1 MTPSAKARRWRSSII
16 EYRAVYSCD
25 LGADGASL
33 SMELIQGQNLE
44 KFAIERRSIGRRVR
58 RPDLS
63 APVPRPRAGAQQGVV
78 HRDIRAS
85 NVMRQEDG
93 RIVLVDFGLG
103 RRPDPQDDS
112 GEVTGTLP
120 YLAPEILRGLPASP
134 RSDPWDSVVSPSARG
149 SRVGCGKKPEMAA
162 TAVLVE
168 SSQREDSRS
177 TVERSRRRS
186 PRVHA
191 KPGTDGAV
199 HAAKCGPWD
208 SVVSPSALGS
218 RAGCRQKL
226 LRQAE
231 LRALLAVVL
240 EHCGRGSGQTG

>member
-1 MTPSAKARRWRSSII
+1 VPKRPLADVIASLSARWKTATKTETMHAQRVRPAALAAGSRWRDLHILSKLGEGESGAVYHARYALDRDVALKSSTAMTPSAKARRWRSSII

-134 RSDPWDSVVSPSARG
+134 RSDPWDSVVSPSA
-149 SRVGCGKKPEMAA
+149 
-162 TAVLVE
+162 
-168 SSQREDSRS
+168 
-177 TVERSRRRS
+177 
-186 PRVHA
+186 
-191 KPGTDGAV
+191 
-199 HAAKCGPWD
+199 
-208 SVVSPSALGS
+208 LGS

-240 EHCGRGSGQTG
+240 